1 MEKFN
6 CSIED
11 ISKEL
16 INEFSAIEITVEE
29 LVKQSECIY
38 EDIDKN
44 TTKIYIINDENT
56 IESLLSESEK
66 EEILI
71 TIEHFRKNG
80 LDKDNVDEIC
90 MEFMNKISTGKLIVI
105 TLESED
111 NVNLSGFTMQG
122 SGEKLYNYLLAL
134 TGETFEKNNNLLDET
149 IYELKQFR
157 PYGKFFK

>member
-1 MEKFN
+1 MRKFN
-6 CSIED
+6 CSINN

-16 INEFSAIEITVEE
+16 VNEFSANEITVEE

-38 EDIDKN
+38 EDIPQN
-44 TTKIYIINDENT
+44 TIKVYIINDESI
-56 IESLLSESEK
+56 IENLLSESEK

-90 MEFMNKISTGKLIVI
+90 MNFMNQISTGKLIVI
-105 TLESED
+105 ILESED
-111 NVNLSGFTMQG
+111 DTHLSGFTMQG
-122 SGEKLYNYLLAL
+122 SGEKLYKYLLSL
-134 TGETFEKNNNLLDET
+134 TGEQFEKYPNPLDET